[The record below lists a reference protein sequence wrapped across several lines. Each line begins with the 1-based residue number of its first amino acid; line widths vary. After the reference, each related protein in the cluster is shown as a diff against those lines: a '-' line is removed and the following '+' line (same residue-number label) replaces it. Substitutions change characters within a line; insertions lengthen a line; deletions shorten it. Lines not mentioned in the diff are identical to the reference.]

1 MEERLDARGLTEV
14 EAIARYKSKNY
25 PKPALTADIVV
36 FSRTDDSLNV
46 LLVERGGH
54 PFIGKLAFPGGF
66 ANENEPIEETAARE
80 LEEET
85 AITRN
90 DIILSHLMDF
100 TYPLD
105 HCYLEVYVGRLNK
118 TVEVCGDENVLYW
131 SALDRDFF
139 DVTQY
144 AGEGNIGHIMMH
156 IEMHRQEL
164 LK

>member
-1 MEERLDARGLTEV
+1 MNGEMKMQGYNIIAVFNACADRVLMCKRQKKPYKGLSNFV
-14 EAIARYKSKNY
+14 
-25 PKPALTADIVV
+25 
-36 FSRTDDSLNV
+36 
-46 LLVERGGH
+46 GGK
-54 PFIGKLAFPGGF
+54 IE
-66 ANENEPIEETAARE
+66 ENESGIDAAYRE